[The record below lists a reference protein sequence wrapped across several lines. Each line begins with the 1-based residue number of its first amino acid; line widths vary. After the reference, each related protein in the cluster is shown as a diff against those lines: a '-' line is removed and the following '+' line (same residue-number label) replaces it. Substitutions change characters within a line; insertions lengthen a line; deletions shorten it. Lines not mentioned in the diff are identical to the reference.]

1 MDTDTII
8 ARATA
13 NYRLTPED
21 VEIVEWDGQ
30 SHVNDTPAVE
40 AIASLQ
46 DEAGQCWRVEVAPSG
61 GGYRTEAVD
70 PRAIGGLVLLCRVVL
85 MRLRSLDVVL
95 YMQHRHPVTNLGL
108 QTDRDVADAMWF
120 LRTTSLPQLQ
130 ANQPRLQQ
138 TLAGALRNKL
148 SRQLTEEVARARLGV
163 ESLISEISKREW
175 AAGWHLEAEH
185 RVWAMLLPGYAGEFT
200 GLTGLEPDE
209 ASALRSAAELLN
221 AWPMDRGSW
230 VPMEMW
236 VKMHAAWA
244 SKPV

>member
-46 DEAGQCWRVEVAPSG
+46 DESGQCWRHDPADPK
-61 GGYRTEAVD
+61 AV
-70 PRAIGGLVLLCRVVL
+70 GGLVLLCRVVL

-108 QTDRDVADAMWF
+108 QTDRDVADAMAF
-120 LRTTSLPQLQ
+120 LRTVSLPQLH

-163 ESLISEISKREW
+163 ESLISEISEREW

-185 RVWAMLLPGYAGEFT
+185 RVWAMLLPDYAGEFT

-244 SKPV
+244 SKLA

>member
-30 SHVNDTPAVE
+30 SPINDTPAVE

-46 DEAGQCWRVEVAPSG
+46 DEAGQCWRHDSGDPKEV
-61 GGYRTEAVD
+61 
-70 PRAIGGLVLLCRVVL
+70 GGLVLLCRVVL
-85 MRLRSLDVVL
+85 LRLRSLDVVL

-108 QTDRDVADAMWF
+108 QTDRDVADAMAF
-120 LRTTSLPQLQ
+120 LRTVSLPQLQ

-148 SRQLTEEVARARLGV
+148 SRQLTEEVARARLEV
-163 ESLISEISKREW
+163 ESLISEISEREW

-185 RVWAMLLPGYAGEFT
+185 RVWAMLLPDYAGEFT

>member
-46 DEAGQCWRVEVAPSG
+46 DESGQCWRHDPADPK
-61 GGYRTEAVD
+61 AV
-70 PRAIGGLVLLCRVVL
+70 GGLVLLCRVVL

-108 QTDRDVADAMWF
+108 QTDRDIADAMAF
-120 LRTTSLPQLQ
+120 LRSVSLPQLQ

-148 SRQLTEEVARARLGV
+148 SRQLTEEVARARLEV
-163 ESLISEISKREW
+163 ESLISEISEREW

-185 RVWAMLLPGYAGEFT
+185 RVWAMLLPDYAGEFT

-244 SKPV
+244 SKLA

>member
-46 DEAGQCWRVEVAPSG
+46 DESGQCWRHDPADPK
-61 GGYRTEAVD
+61 AV
-70 PRAIGGLVLLCRVVL
+70 GGLVLLCRVVL

-108 QTDRDVADAMWF
+108 QTDRDIADAMAF
-120 LRTTSLPQLQ
+120 LRSVSLPQLQ

-148 SRQLTEEVARARLGV
+148 SRQLTEEVARARLEV
-163 ESLISEISKREW
+163 ESLISEISEREW

-244 SKPV
+244 SKMA

>member
-46 DEAGQCWRVEVAPSG
+46 DESGQCWRHDPADPK
-61 GGYRTEAVD
+61 AV
-70 PRAIGGLVLLCRVVL
+70 GGLVLLCRVVL

-108 QTDRDVADAMWF
+108 QTDRDIADAMAF
-120 LRTTSLPQLQ
+120 LRSVSLPQLQ

-148 SRQLTEEVARARLGV
+148 SRQLTEEVARARLEV
-163 ESLISEISKREW
+163 ESLISEISEREW

-185 RVWAMLLPGYAGEFT
+185 RVWAMLLPDYAGEFT

-244 SKPV
+244 SKMA

>member
-46 DEAGQCWRVEVAPSG
+46 DESGQCWRHDPADPK
-61 GGYRTEAVD
+61 AV
-70 PRAIGGLVLLCRVVL
+70 GGLVLLCRVVL

-108 QTDRDVADAMWF
+108 QTDRDIADAMAF
-120 LRTTSLPQLQ
+120 LRSVSLPQLH

-163 ESLISEISKREW
+163 ESLISEISEREW

-185 RVWAMLLPGYAGEFT
+185 RVWAMLLPDYAGEFT

-244 SKPV
+244 SKLA

>member
-46 DEAGQCWRVEVAPSG
+46 DEAGQCWRHDPSDPKEV
-61 GGYRTEAVD
+61 
-70 PRAIGGLVLLCRVVL
+70 GGLVLLCRVVL

-108 QTDRDVADAMWF
+108 QTDRDVADAMAF
-120 LRTTSLPQLQ
+120 LRTVSLPQLH

-163 ESLISEISKREW
+163 ESLISEISEREW

-185 RVWAMLLPGYAGEFT
+185 RVWAMLLPDYAGEFT

-244 SKPV
+244 SKLA